1 MASQRKGT
9 DALPVIR
16 GQDLPNVGAK
26 VCGNTERESWERR
39 VGPLLV
45 MVLNLK
51 LKGFWLVCLTELK
64 RVGVEWKDL
73 DSNSGSV
80 TYWLCVLG
88 QAKFWDMS
96 HKYVCTIQLDVGS
109 SVANKDKLL

>member
-1 MASQRKGT
+1 
-9 DALPVIR
+9 
-16 GQDLPNVGAK
+16 
-26 VCGNTERESWERR
+26 
-39 VGPLLV
+39 

-51 LKGFWLVCLTELK
+51 LKGFSIVCLTELK

-73 DSNSGSV
+73 DSNSGSA

-88 QAKFWDMS
+88 QVKFWDMS
-96 HKYVCTIQLDVGS
+96 YKYVCTIQLDAGS